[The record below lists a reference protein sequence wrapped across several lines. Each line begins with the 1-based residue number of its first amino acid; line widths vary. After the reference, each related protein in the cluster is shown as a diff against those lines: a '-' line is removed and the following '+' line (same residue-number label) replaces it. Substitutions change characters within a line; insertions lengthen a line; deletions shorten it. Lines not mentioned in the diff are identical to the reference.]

1 MKHLRKILIYTILI
15 IGAVVVLFPFVW
27 MVLTSLKSLGEVQAV
42 PPVVLPENYL
52 FSNYN
57 EALSRAPFLIY
68 FFNSVVIAFVSTIF
82 VLVINSL
89 GAFAFVKYD
98 FKGKSILLTL
108 FIATMMVPGEML
120 IITNFQTIAQM
131 QLVDTRVAVFL
142 PYVVSVFYMFL
153 IKQFFEQIP
162 KELYLASK
170 IDGDSDFQFF
180 YRVLLPISKPVLVT
194 VSLLNIIGSWNAF
207 LWPILVT
214 NSQNIR
220 TLPIGLI
227 QFSSDAGSEVQ
238 LLMAASTIVIL
249 PMIILFIITRKFV
262 IGGLT
267 HGSVKG

>member
-1 MKHLRKILIYTILI
+1 MCYIRKIFIYIILI
-15 IGAVVVLFPFVW
+15 SGAILVLFPFVW
-27 MVLTSLKSLGEVQAV
+27 MILTSLKSLSEVQAV
-42 PPVVLPENYL
+42 PPVIIPEEFL
-52 FSNYN
+52 FSNYT
-57 EALSRAPFLIY
+57 EALSRAPFLVY
-68 FFNSVVIAFVSTIF
+68 FLNSLVIAFFSTIF
-82 VLVINSL
+82 VLIINSL

-131 QLVDTRVAVFL
+131 QLVDTRIAVFL

-214 NSQNIR
+214 NSEKIR

-249 PMIILFIITRKFV
+249 PMIILFIITRKYV

-267 HGSVKG
+267 QGSVKG

>member
-1 MKHLRKILIYTILI
+1 MKTRNKITIYIILI
-15 IGAVVVLFPFVW
+15 IGILTVLFPFIW
-27 MVLTSLKSLGEVQAV
+27 MVLTSLKSLTEVQAV
-42 PPVVLPENYL
+42 PPVIFPKEFL
-52 FSNYN
+52 FSNYS
-57 EALSRAPFLIY
+57 EALSRAPFLTY
-68 FFNSVVIAFVSTIF
+68 FINSVIIALVSTIF

-98 FKGKSILLTL
+98 FKGKSILLTI

-120 IITNFQTIAQM
+120 IITNFQTISQM
-131 QLVDTRVAVFL
+131 NLVDTRIAVFL

-162 KELYLASK
+162 KELYLTSK
-170 IDGDSDFQFF
+170 VDGDSDFQFF
-180 YRVLLPISKPVLVT
+180 YRILLPISKPVLVT

-214 NSQNIR
+214 NSDAIR

-227 QFSSDAGSEVQ
+227 QFTSDAGSEVQ
-238 LLMAASTIVIL
+238 LLMAASTIVIT
-249 PMIILFIITRKFV
+249 PMIILFIVTRKYV

-267 HGSVKG
+267 KGAVKG

>member
-1 MKHLRKILIYTILI
+1 MKLINKILIYVILI
-15 IGAVVVLFPFVW
+15 IGTIAVLFPFAW
-27 MVLTSLKSLGEVQAV
+27 MILTSLKSLAEVQAV
-42 PPVVLPENYL
+42 PPVIIPEEPL
-52 FSNYN
+52 VSNYG
-57 EALSRAPFLIY
+57 EALRRAPFLMY
-68 FFNSVVIAFVSTIF
+68 FFNSVVIALVSTIF

-98 FKGKSILLTL
+98 FKGKSLLLTL

-120 IITNFQTIAQM
+120 IITNFQTIASM
-131 QLVDTRVAVFL
+131 QLVDTRIAVFL

-170 IDGDSDFQFF
+170 IDGDSDFKFF

-194 VSLLNIIGSWNAF
+194 VALLNIIGSWNAF
-207 LWPILVT
+207 LWPILIT

-227 QFSSDAGSEVQ
+227 QFTTDTGSEVQ
-238 LLMAASTIVIL
+238 LLMAANTIVIL
-249 PMIILFIITRKFV
+249 PMILLFIVTRKYV